1 MARSNEKLKAI
12 VPFTATSI
20 DAIKGIYNVLSYY
33 REPMP
38 RTQLDILFRDHA
50 KVGSRSLADSRLDWY
65 TKYSLM
71 YYSRPRSISAAR
83 NQYLIG
89 IDKEKVL
96 QLYELCESVD
106 WYGFY
111 PAQKVTIS
119 FRQYYREKRKPLM
132 AYVSLKEIADWLE
145 TTTASIYG
153 LTDDNKDLFT
163 DAVLK
168 PASPIERHPDNKDPS
183 SWAYR
188 PKAIATEY
196 LDGWKRISGWIDANL
211 VTRHIDVPIPK
222 GTSKRL
228 AIWK

>member
-12 VPFTATSI
+12 VPFTATTI
-20 DAIKGIYNVLSYY
+20 DAVKGIYNVLSYY
-33 REPMP
+33 REPIP

-65 TKYSLM
+65 TKHSLM

-96 QLYELCESVD
+96 ELYELCEDVD

-111 PAQKVTIS
+111 PAQKVAIS
-119 FRQYYREKRKPLM
+119 FKQFYREKKVKSSTWIGLS
-132 AYVSLKEIADWLE
+132 YIAKWLE

-153 LTDDNKDLFT
+153 LTDDNKDIFT
-163 DAVLK
+163 DAIVK
-168 PASPIERHPDNKDPS
+168 PESPVEISPGSNDPAI
-183 SWAYR
+183 WLYR
-188 PKAIATEY
+188 PKTIATTY
-196 LDGWKRISGWIDANL
+196 LDGWKRISSWIDANL
-211 VTRHIDVPIPK
+211 VTRHIDVPVPK
-222 GTSKRL
+222 GVSKRI